1 MVDWRDVFLLFAVML
16 VIGLAIVSS
25 RWRISRTRSL
35 RERAPEIWHK
45 YGRPNRYQNTL
56 AQVFKLAKLHLR
68 AHYDRSIPEDLARD
82 LRVSTWLG
90 VAQLVAVAAL
100 LAVLIIGFEL

>member
-1 MVDWRDVFLLFAVML
+1 MVGVMSYYCFAFML
-16 VIGLAIVSS
+16 VIGLAIFSF

-35 RERAPEIWHK
+35 REMAPEIWDQ

-56 AQVFKLAKLHLR
+56 AQVLRLAKLHLR
-68 AHYDRSIPEDLARD
+68 SHYDRSIPEDLARH

-90 VAQLVAVAAL
+90 VAQLVGVAAL
-100 LAVLIIGFEL
+100 LALIIGFEL